1 MLKGMRFAVAGI
13 LALVG
18 LFAAG
23 CGSGYGGAN
32 STAPT
37 GTAATGG
44 GKSISITAAD
54 FSLDPSKIQIDQ
66 PGTYTIQLTN
76 NGKTGHALEV
86 EGQGIEDKT
95 DTINPG
101 DMTQLTVE
109 ITKPGTYEFYCP
121 VDGHRGLG
129 MEGTLTLGSGG
140 GSGGTGTDTGGS
152 STGKDGGYGYG

>member
-1 MLKGMRFAVAGI
+1 MLEGMRLAVAGI

-18 LFAAG
+18 LLAAG
-23 CGSGYGGAN
+23 CGSGGGGQ
-32 STAPT
+32 T
-37 GTAATGG
+37 GTLVAGG
-44 GKSISITAAD
+44 QSISLAAAD
-54 FSLDPSKIQIDQ
+54 FSFDPSKIQIDQ

-76 NGKTGHALEV
+76 NGGTGHALEV
-86 EGQGIEDKT
+86 EGQGIEEKT

-101 DMTQLTVE
+101 DTTQLTVE

-121 VDGHRGLG
+121 VDGHRAQG

-152 STGKDGGYGYG
+152 GTDTGGGYGYGSG

>member
-18 LFAAG
+18 LLAAAG
-23 CGSGYGGAN
+23 CGSGGGGQ
-32 STAPT
+32 T
-37 GTAATGG
+37 GTGAAGG
-44 GKSISITAAD
+44 GQSISIAAAD

-86 EGQGIEDKT
+86 EGQGVEEKT

-101 DMTQLTVE
+101 DTTQLTVE
-109 ITKPGTYEFYCP
+109 ITKAGTYEFYCP
-121 VDGHRGLG
+121 VDGHRALG

-140 GSGGTGTDTGGS
+140 GAGGTGTDGGGS
-152 STGKDGGYGYG
+152 STGKSSGYGYGSG

>member
-18 LFAAG
+18 LLAAAG
-23 CGSGYGGAN
+23 CGSGGGGQ
-32 STAPT
+32 T
-37 GTAATGG
+37 GTGAAGG
-44 GKSISITAAD
+44 GQSISIAAAD

-86 EGQGIEDKT
+86 EGQGVEEKT

-101 DMTQLTVE
+101 DTTQLIVE
-109 ITKPGTYEFYCP
+109 ITKAGTYEFYCP
-121 VDGHRGLG
+121 VDGHRALG

-140 GSGGTGTDTGGS
+140 SAGGTGTDDGGS
-152 STGKDGGYGYG
+152 STGKSSGYGYGSG